1 MRFMAQRQWSEMEKV
16 QCISI
21 QLFSVFVG
29 VEFFRITRIWMAH
42 MWYTPFACS
51 ICTEWCRCRVFTCK
65 RRFEALLP
73 SDSLMG
79 HPWARCSTHL
89 ASRSGLC
96 EAMTSRWWMITGSNL
111 QIMNLMVSVIKMLG
125 RRASLRSQWSG
136 LSSMYVDTA
145 AEEGNR
151 KPLQY
156 SP

>member
-1 MRFMAQRQWSEMEKV
+1 MRLYFHQLLQVLSSERRFSKWCPFSAKQFE
-16 QCISI
+16 QQNISI
-21 QLFSVFVG
+21 VLYLYCVL
-29 VEFFRITRIWMAH
+29 
-42 MWYTPFACS
+42 YCS
-51 ICTEWCRCRVFTCK
+51 RCRCRVFTCK

-89 ASRSGLC
+89 ASRSGLR
-96 EAMTSRWWMITGSNL
+96 ETMTSRWWMVAGSNL

-145 AEEGNR
+145 AEEGNG